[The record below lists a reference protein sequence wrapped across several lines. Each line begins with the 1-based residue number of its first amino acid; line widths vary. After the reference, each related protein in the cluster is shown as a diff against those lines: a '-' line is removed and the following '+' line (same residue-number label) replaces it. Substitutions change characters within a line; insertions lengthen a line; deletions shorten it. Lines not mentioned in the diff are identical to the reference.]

1 MDALLILGG
10 LLLMVAGYIWVIV
23 LAFGTG
29 LLWGY
34 GSLFPPVALAYIGVH
49 WRTARKGVGL
59 AALGCIP
66 LVVGLA
72 LLASHDAARLE
83 AILSLRWLKP

>member
-49 WRTARKGVGL
+49 WRTARKGVINAWQTTQGEPI
-59 AALGCIP
+59 AT
-66 LVVGLA
+66 
-72 LLASHDAARLE
+72 ARAHFKVDE
-83 AILSLRWLKP
+83 P

>member
-34 GSLFPPVALAYIGVH
+34 GSLFPPVALAYIGVLRIPRH
-49 WRTARKGVGL
+49 SDTQPTLIRTPVPR
-59 AALGCIP
+59 
-66 LVVGLA
+66 
-72 LLASHDAARLE
+72 SF
-83 AILSLRWLKP
+83 

>member
-34 GSLFPPVALAYIGVH
+34 GSLFPPVALAYIGVYR
-49 WRTARKGVGL
+49 RTAQGVGL
-59 AALGCIP
+59 AAL
-66 LVVGLA
+66 V
-72 LLASHDAARLE
+72 ASHWWSGAAG
-83 AILSLRWLKP
+83 

>member
-59 AALGCIP
+59 AALGCIRWWSAWRCWP
-66 LVVGLA
+66 VTT
-72 LLASHDAARLE
+72 
-83 AILSLRWLKP
+83 LRDWRRSSACAG

>member
-29 LLWGY
+29 D
-34 GSLFPPVALAYIGVH
+34 
-49 WRTARKGVGL
+49 RKS
-59 AALGCIP
+59 
-66 LVVGLA
+66 VV
-72 LLASHDAARLE
+72 
-83 AILSLRWLKP
+83 

>member
-29 LLWGY
+29 LL
-34 GSLFPPVALAYIGVH
+34 
-49 WRTARKGVGL
+49 
-59 AALGCIP
+59 
-66 LVVGLA
+66 
-72 LLASHDAARLE
+72 
-83 AILSLRWLKP
+83 